1 MSITPDSSGWM
12 MESEK
17 PKSPDTGTAGP
28 RQTLREILRWVEE
41 EPGRILEAF
50 PGLPFA
56 EQLGVLL
63 LTPGQFRLD
72 LLLSSPLAG
81 ELVPM
86 LPEQEVYLTLKEIGL
101 EDALPMLSL
110 MTREQLHYVND
121 LEAWHKESFEAPAF
135 LKFVRMIHQC
145 GEDKLADWL
154 DTADP
159 ELLVLFL
166 KECGS
171 VTKFDITED
180 QVEAPVPHASIT
192 YDGFYRYHPK
202 RQEFAPLLDPVLRIL
217 NTSNPERFGMV
228 MESAYRDLPA
238 EIEEEA
244 LRFRSRRLAEKGMP
258 GFEEA
263 CEIYRPLTDEK
274 FIEYTAQAPSN
285 REPSTETPALFP
297 IRWLPADSFFRE
309 VLATLSDHPETDRIR
324 TELASLGNKVLIAEG
339 MDVASG
345 EPLKMALKRVADTLT
360 LALEHL
366 AGKNIQEAA
375 SWLTRAWL
383 HHLFRLGMSQT
394 RKLAER
400 ARRVRDRAGFP
411 WIDRF
416 HLLAD
421 SPLGDALQGL
431 LKPRPLFYEGPA
443 EEGLA
448 EFRDFAGMEDLR
460 ISEARISATEALAGL
475 FSEHLHASPGGI
487 KQACLEAGLGDQLD
501 RVSWSEVLQTAWV
514 HQTLSGR
521 PEFRPLTPAEAQE
534 FLQEAFVEVAG
545 TSARRLDPAFTHNL
559 LDWALDRA
567 GAPGEEAEEIIREWI
582 RSGTTRIE
590 EELAGLDPEKPL
602 DSRFVKCL
610 CIREQTL
617 TEGQR

>member
-1 MSITPDSSGWM
+1 
-12 MESEK
+12 
-17 PKSPDTGTAGP
+17 
-28 RQTLREILRWVEE
+28 
-41 EPGRILEAF
+41 
-50 PGLPFA
+50 
-56 EQLGVLL
+56 
-63 LTPGQFRLD
+63 
-72 LLLSSPLAG
+72 
-81 ELVPM
+81 
-86 LPEQEVYLTLKEIGL
+86 
-101 EDALPMLSL
+101 
-110 MTREQLHYVND
+110 
-121 LEAWHKESFEAPAF
+121 
-135 LKFVRMIHQC
+135 
-145 GEDKLADWL
+145 
-154 DTADP
+154 
-159 ELLVLFL
+159 
-166 KECGS
+166 
-171 VTKFDITED
+171 
-180 QVEAPVPHASIT
+180 
-192 YDGFYRYHPK
+192 
-202 RQEFAPLLDPVLRIL
+202 
-217 NTSNPERFGMV
+217 
-228 MESAYRDLPA
+228 
-238 EIEEEA
+238 
-244 LRFRSRRLAEKGMP
+244 
-258 GFEEA
+258 
-263 CEIYRPLTDEK
+263 
-274 FIEYTAQAPSN
+274 
-285 REPSTETPALFP
+285 
-297 IRWLPADSFFRE
+297 
-309 VLATLSDHPETDRIR
+309 LATLSDHPETDRIR

-345 EPLKMALKRVADTLT
+345 EPLKMALKRVTDTLT

>member
-1 MSITPDSSGWM
+1 M

-17 PKSPDTGTAGP
+17 LKSPDTGTAGP
-28 RQTLREILRWVEE
+28 GQTLREILRWVEE

-63 LTPGQFRLD
+63 LTPGQFRQD

-121 LEAWHKESFEAPAF
+121 LEAWHKESFQAPAF

-192 YDGFYRYHPK
+192 HDGFYRYHPK

-274 FIEYTAQAPSN
+274 FIEYTAQAPSS
-285 REPSTETPALFP
+285 RQPSTETPALFP
-297 IRWLPADSFFRE
+297 IRWLPAGSFFRE
-309 VLATLSDHPETDRIR
+309 VLATLSDHPQTDRIR
-324 TELASLGNKVLIAEG
+324 TELASLGNKVLIADG
-339 MDVASG
+339 MDVTSG
-345 EPLKMALKRVADTLT
+345 EALKMALKKVVDTLT

-366 AGKNIQEAA
+366 AGRNVQEAA

-383 HHLFRLGMSQT
+383 HHLFRLGVSQT

-400 ARRVRDRAGFP
+400 ARRVRGRAGFP

-421 SPLGDALQGL
+421 SSLGNALRGL
-431 LKPRPLFYEGPA
+431 LKPRPLFYEGPDK
-443 EEGLA
+443 EGLA
-448 EFRDFAGMEDLR
+448 EFRDFSGMEDLR
-460 ISEARISATEALAGL
+460 ISVARISATEALAGL
-475 FSEHLHASPGGI
+475 FTEHLNASPDGI

-501 RVSWSEVLQTAWV
+501 GVSWSRVLQTAWV
-514 HQTLSGR
+514 HRTLSGR
-521 PEFRPLTPAEAQE
+521 PEFRPLTPAEAQR
-534 FLQEAFVEVAG
+534 FLQEAFSEVAG
-545 TSARRLDPAFTHNL
+545 TSARRLDPAFTHSL
-559 LDWALDRA
+559 LEWALDRS
-567 GAPGEEAEEIIREWI
+567 GSPGEEAEEILREWI
-582 RSGTTRIE
+582 RSGTRRID

>member
-1 MSITPDSSGWM
+1 
-12 MESEK
+12 MEAEK
-17 PKSPDTGTAGP
+17 PKTPGQGTAGP
-28 RQTLREILRWVEE
+28 GQTLLEMLSWVEE

-50 PGLPFA
+50 PDLPFA

-63 LTPGQFRLD
+63 VTPGQLRQD
-72 LLLSSPLAG
+72 LLLSSPFAR

-86 LPEQEVYLTLKEIGL
+86 LPDQEAYLTLKEIGL

-110 MTREQLHYVND
+110 MTCEQLHYVND
-121 LEAWHKESFEAPAF
+121 LEAWHKESFEAPAL
-135 LKFVRMIHQC
+135 LKVVKMILQC

-154 DTADP
+154 DAADP
-159 ELLVLFL
+159 ELLVLFF

-171 VTKFDITED
+171 VTKFDVTED
-180 QVEAPVPHASIT
+180 QVEERVPHTSIT

-202 RQEFAPLLDPVLRIL
+202 RSEFAPLLDPLLRVLQA
-217 NTSNPERFGMV
+217 SNPERFGMV

-238 EIEEEA
+238 EVEEQA

-274 FIEYTAQAPSN
+274 FIECTGQAPSSG
-285 REPSTETPALFP
+285 EPSSETPALFP
-297 IRWLPADSFFRE
+297 IRWIPADSFIQE
-309 VLATLSDHPETDRIR
+309 VLAILSDHPAIDRIR
-324 TELASLGNKVLIAEG
+324 TELASLGNKVLISEG
-339 MDVASG
+339 MDVTSS
-345 EPLKMALKRVADTLT
+345 EPLKVALKKVSDTLT
-360 LALEHL
+360 LALERL
-366 AGKNIQEAA
+366 AGGNVEEAA

-383 HHLFRLGMSQT
+383 HDLFRLGVSQT
-394 RKLAER
+394 RELAER

-421 SPLGDALQGL
+421 SPLDSALQGL
-431 LKPRPLFYEGPA
+431 LKPRPLFYEGPGK
-443 EEGLA
+443 EGLA
-448 EFRDFAGMEDLR
+448 EFRDFAATEDLR
-460 ISEARISATEALAGL
+460 VSETRIAATEALADL
-475 FSEHLHASPGGI
+475 FSEHLHAAPEGI
-487 KQACLEAGLGDQLD
+487 KQVCLEAGLGDQLD
-501 RVSWSEVLQTAWV
+501 RVSWSQVLQTAWA
-514 HQTLSGR
+514 HRMLAGQ
-521 PEFRPLTPAEAQE
+521 PEFRPLTPAEAQQ
-534 FLQEAFVEVAG
+534 FLLEAFVERAG
-545 TSARRLDPAFTHNL
+545 TSARRLDPAFTHTL
-559 LDWALDRA
+559 LDWTLDRA
-567 GAPGEEAEEIIREWI
+567 GSPGEEAEEIIREWV

-602 DSRFVKCL
+602 DSRFVNCL

>member
-1 MSITPDSSGWM
+1 M
-12 MESEK
+12 MEPEK
-17 PKSPDTGTAGP
+17 PKTPDAGTASSG
-28 RQTLREILRWVEE
+28 QTLHEMLRWVEE

-63 LTPGQFRLD
+63 LTPGQLRQD

-86 LPEQEVYLTLKEIGL
+86 LPEQEVYLTLKEIGF
-101 EDALPMLSL
+101 EDALPILSL

-121 LEAWHKESFEAPAF
+121 LEAWHKERFEAATF
-135 LKFVRMIHQC
+135 LKLIKMIHQC

-154 DTADP
+154 DAADP
-159 ELLVLFL
+159 EILVLFL
-166 KECGS
+166 KEHGS
-171 VTKFDITED
+171 VTKFDVTAD
-180 QVEAPVPHASIT
+180 PVETPVPHGSIT
-192 YDGFYRYHPK
+192 YDGFYRYYPT
-202 RQEFAPLLDPVLRIL
+202 RPEFAPLIDPILRIL
-217 NTSNPERFGMV
+217 KTSNPEQYGMV
-228 MESAYRDLPA
+228 MESTYRDLPS

-244 LRFRSRRLAEKGMP
+244 LRFRSERLSEKGMP

-274 FIEYTAQAPSN
+274 FIEYTAEAPSN
-285 REPSTETPALFP
+285 REPCTEIPALYP
-297 IRWLPADSFFRE
+297 IRWLPADSFLRE
-309 VLATLSDHPETDRIR
+309 VLAALADHPETDRIR

-339 MDVASG
+339 MDVTSG
-345 EPLKMALKRVADTLT
+345 EPLKGALKKVADTLT

-366 AGKNIQEAA
+366 AGKNVQEAA

-421 SPLGDALQGL
+421 SPLDDTLRGL
-431 LKPRPLFYEGPA
+431 LKPRPLFYEGPGK
-443 EEGLA
+443 EGLA

-460 ISEARISATEALAGL
+460 LSEARVSATEAIADL
-475 FSEHLHASPGGI
+475 FSEHLHASPERI
-487 KQACLEAGLGDQLD
+487 KQVCLEAGLGDQLD
-501 RVSWSEVLQTAWV
+501 RVGWSQVLQTAWV
-514 HQTLSGR
+514 HQTLTGQ
-521 PEFRPLTPAEAQE
+521 PEFHPLTPAEAQQ
-534 FLQEAFVEVAG
+534 FLREAFVGVSG
-545 TSARRLDPAFTHNL
+545 TSARKLDPQFTHTL
-559 LDWALDRA
+559 LLWTLDRA
-567 GAPGEEAEEIIREWI
+567 GSPGEAPKEIIREWI
-582 RSGTTRIE
+582 QSGTTRIE
-590 EELAGLDPEKPL
+590 EELEGLDPEKPI

-610 CIREQTL
+610 CIRGETP